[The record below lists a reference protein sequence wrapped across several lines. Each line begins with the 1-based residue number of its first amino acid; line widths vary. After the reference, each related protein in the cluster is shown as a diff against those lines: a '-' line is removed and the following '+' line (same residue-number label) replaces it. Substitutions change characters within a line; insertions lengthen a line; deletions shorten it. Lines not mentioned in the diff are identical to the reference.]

1 MPKTEAQKRASRKY
15 EKSEKFQYT
24 TVGARLKKD
33 MAAQIQKTAE
43 EKGLSLSRYLLL
55 SAKYCMENNIDIKD
69 E

>member
-1 MPKTEAQKRASRKY
+1 MPRSEAQKRAEKKY
-15 EKSEKFQYT
+15 QQSEKFQYT
-24 TVGARLKKD
+24 TIAARLKKD

-43 EKGLSLSRYLLL
+43 EKGLSVSRYLLL